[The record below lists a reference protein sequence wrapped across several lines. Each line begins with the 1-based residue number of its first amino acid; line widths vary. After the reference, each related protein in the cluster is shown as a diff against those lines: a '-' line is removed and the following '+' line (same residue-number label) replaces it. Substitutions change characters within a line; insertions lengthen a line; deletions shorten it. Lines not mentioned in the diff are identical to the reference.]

1 MTELIYKGKEE
12 KELILPPLGR
22 IKHGSQVTVYGK
34 KHIEYLKNLGFEE
47 VKKTKKKK
55 EEDK

>member
-22 IKHGSQVTVYGK
+22 IKYGSKVTVYGK
-34 KHIEYLKNLGFEE
+34 EHIAYLKNLGFEE
-47 VKKTKKKK
+47 AKKTKKKK